1 MCRGCDD
8 PVPSTGER
16 LFGPS
21 GSVIHSI
28 DFYSKT
34 CKVKA
39 WGSALFHVCREK
51 FERVTAFSSL
61 SDFLKCHCP
70 PVHLAS
76 RICHIGILPVR
87 LVSHTDP
94 KLQHTHCNGI
104 GLLSKSSSSRYSSP
118 SSETKDDPWL
128 VHNHIRNGSRSPF
141 TSQ

>member
-1 MCRGCDD
+1 MT
-8 PVPSTGER
+8 PVSSIGER

-28 DFYSKT
+28 NFYLKT
-34 CKVKA
+34 CKIKA
-39 WGSALFHVCREK
+39 WGSALLHVWGER
-51 FERVTAFSSL
+51 FERVVAFSGL
-61 SDFLKCHCP
+61 SDFMKRHCPPP

-128 VHNHIRNGSRSPF
+128 VYNHIRNGARSPF